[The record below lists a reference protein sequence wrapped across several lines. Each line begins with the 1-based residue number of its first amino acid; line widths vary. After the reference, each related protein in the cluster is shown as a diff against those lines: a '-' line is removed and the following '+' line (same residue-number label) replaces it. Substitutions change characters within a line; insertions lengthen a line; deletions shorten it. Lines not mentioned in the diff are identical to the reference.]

1 MNQIVDLHMHVVP
14 GIDDG
19 SGSIE
24 ESLELLKLSA
34 KQGVTG
40 VFCTSHSGCITES
53 AEQYFKNLKALKDE
67 VVSAGINIRL
77 HKGCEVLCSGKMLDK
92 VLNCLK
98 LGIFSTLAE
107 SRYVLTELYPD
118 IELSEALFII
128 DEFKKNGYIPIIA
141 HIERVSSLERTAVAA
156 LIQNGALVQV
166 NVQSLVN
173 EGNSLIKERSRQL
186 LVDRHIHFI
195 GSDGHQINYR
205 SPDFVSGV
213 NYILK
218 NTDINYATEIL
229 SENANCLINI

>member
-1 MNQIVDLHMHVVP
+1 MNPIVDLHMHVVP

-19 SGSIE
+19 SCSIE
-24 ESLELLKLSA
+24 ESLELLKLSIR
-34 KQGVTG
+34 QGVTD

-53 AEQYFKNLKALKDE
+53 AERYFENLKSLKDA
-67 VVSAGINIRL
+67 VASSGINIRL
-77 HKGCEVLCSGKMLDK
+77 HKGCEVLCSKETIDN
-92 VLNCLK
+92 VIYFLNS
-98 LGIFSTLAE
+98 GIFSTLGE
-107 SRYVLTELYPD
+107 SKYVLTELHPY
-118 IELSEALFII
+118 IELNEALFII

-141 HIERVSSLERTAVAA
+141 HMERVSSLERTAVAA

-213 NYILK
+213 DYILK
-218 NTDINYATEIL
+218 NADINYATEIL

>member
-34 KQGVTG
+34 KQGVTD

-53 AEQYFKNLKALKDE
+53 AEHYFKNLKALKDE

-98 LGIFSTLAE
+98 SGIFSTLAE

-118 IELSEALFII
+118 IELSEALFIVN
-128 DEFKKNGYIPIIA
+128 EFKKNNYIPIIA
-141 HIERVSSLERTAVAA
+141 HMERVCSLEKEAVAT

-166 NVQSLVN
+166 NAHSFAEEDNALT
-173 EGNSLIKERSRQL
+173 KERAREL
-186 LVDRHIHFI
+186 LKNKYVHFI
-195 GSDGHQINYR
+195 GSDGHNINHR
-205 SPDFVSGV
+205 PPRFMAGV
-213 NYILK
+213 DYMLENVDDDYV
-218 NTDINYATEIL
+218 TEIL
-229 SENANCLINI
+229 CKNSQRLINI

>member
-34 KQGVTG
+34 KQGVTD